1 MIIEVNNLVKRYK
14 ELIALDHF
22 RLEVEEGE
30 ILGLL
35 GPNGSGKTTAINC
48 MLALLT
54 YDKGDIRIFGKQ
66 MKADSYDLKQQI
78 GVVPQNVTVFHELS
92 VEDNINYFCG
102 LYVSDKAKRKTLVDE
117 AIRFVSLEEFRKV
130 RPGKLSGGLLRRL
143 NIACG
148 IAHQPKLIFMD
159 EPTVAVDPQSRNAI
173 LEGIRRLNAQGATIV
188 YTSHYMEEVEEIC
201 SRIIIIDKG
210 KTIAAGSKEELKAGI
225 MMKEKIEVE
234 PGVIAYFD
242 RYDSR
247 PNMGYRFS
255 LEHFEGKKLISKLT
269 ANSIKYDSLYKW
281 TVIDYMIRDFEGM
294 REHISEGSR
303 KDTTLR
309 IIPSD
314 FLISATD
321 CETMTSPEL
330 ATYIERQ
337 KTRGIG
343 NIQTFQI
350 EYHKRFASI
359 MAAFILT
366 SIGASLSSRKI
377 KGGMGLNIGI
387 GLALSF
393 SYILFTTVTSTFAIN
408 GYVSPMVAA
417 WIPNILYTFIAI
429 YLYQRAP
436 R

>member
-78 GVVPQNVTVFHELS
+78 GVVPQNVAVFHELS

-117 AIRFVSLEEFRKV
+117 AIRFVSLEEFRKF

-201 SRIIIIDKG
+201 SRIIIDKG

-225 MMKEKIEVE
+225 TMKEKIEVE
-234 PGVIAYFD
+234 QVKLQEQQVQDIQDIA
-242 RYDSR
+242 
-247 PNMGYRFS
+247 NVFS
-255 LEHFEGKKLISKLT
+255 VQYNANVLQVKFTEGKRNL
-269 ANSIKYDSLYKW
+269 ANLL
-281 TVIDYMIRDFEGM
+281 DYFTQENITYGKVYSQQPTLNDVFLEITGKQLRD
-294 REHISEGSR
+294 
-303 KDTTLR
+303 
-309 IIPSD
+309 
-314 FLISATD
+314 
-321 CETMTSPEL
+321 
-330 ATYIERQ
+330 
-337 KTRGIG
+337 
-343 NIQTFQI
+343 
-350 EYHKRFASI
+350 
-359 MAAFILT
+359 
-366 SIGASLSSRKI
+366 
-377 KGGMGLNIGI
+377 
-387 GLALSF
+387 
-393 SYILFTTVTSTFAIN
+393 
-408 GYVSPMVAA
+408 
-417 WIPNILYTFIAI
+417 
-429 YLYQRAP
+429 
-436 R
+436 